1 MVKNKSRKTKLIWVN
16 RANFKTTQ
24 DTTERIKTLFVPGRT
39 PTGKSYRKLKMGF
52 NLSKKIKI
60 KKNAQNGTGLSC
72 QVLSSLL
79 LEVFKLRLQNHVQGF
94 LHWAGS
100 RSE

>member
-24 DTTERIKTLFVPGRT
+24 DTTERIKTLFIPGRT

-60 KKNAQNGTGLSC
+60 KKKCSEWNWII
-72 QVLSSLL
+72 LSSTELS
-79 LEVFKLRLQNHVQGF
+79 VIGGVQAEAAKPR
-94 LHWAGS
+94 AGILTLG
-100 RSE
+100 RK

>member
-39 PTGKSYRKLKMGF
+39 PTGKS
-52 NLSKKIKI
+52 
-60 KKNAQNGTGLSC
+60 
-72 QVLSSLL
+72 
-79 LEVFKLRLQNHVQGF
+79 
-94 LHWAGS
+94 
-100 RSE
+100 